1 MWAPVQT
8 PAALMGRSRRHR
20 TDVELRRKR
29 DQEDA
34 RARETRLAQEA
45 AAYRAQWQRKQRRK
59 VLAYVLFALAPIIVI
74 THILEHVGVF
84 QLFNPRLED
93 LLIGYPTALVMMVAG
108 AIALGT
114 E

>member
-1 MWAPVQT
+1 
-8 PAALMGRSRRHR
+8 MGRSRRHR
-20 TDVELRRKR
+20 ADVELRRKR
-29 DQEDA
+29 EKDEA
-34 RARETRLAQEA
+34 LARETQLSQEA
-45 AAYRAQWQRKQRRK
+45 AAFRAEWQRKKRMK
-59 VLAYVLFALAPIIVI
+59 VVAYVLFALAPIIVI

-93 LLIGYPTALVMMVAG
+93 LLIGYPTALVLLVLG